1 MVIRLVQIFIFYLA
15 LSHSLAQKVT
25 STEAIRLGTEINSQA
40 EETSPIWSHKDR
52 KLYFVRALHDNNTGG
67 ELAGSDIWCAEFNEY
82 DDLISL
88 TNDLNKWNN
97 HDNNAIIGFRRDD
110 QVVYLLNS
118 YNKNSGIAFSKLK
131 NEKWSSP
138 DVISVPSIN
147 VNGSIG
153 FYMSPDYNYLLISM
167 APESGN
173 GNEDLFVSIKD
184 EKTLNWSTPIN
195 LGETINTDGF
205 EISPFMSDDG
215 KLLFFSS
222 NGHDG
227 YGDSDIFVSER
238 LYDGWTVWSK
248 PVNLGSE
255 INSEGFDAFFSTTST
270 GKSYFA
276 SNRGSDSGFTDLFVI
291 DRVQIERLS
300 ERERVYLKDTDLN
313 EIIGKKVLEIIFE
326 PNSAELGGEMK
337 ELLWFVSQKLS
348 DYENIKLSIIGRIR
362 PNDELS
368 DGDLALQRSL
378 NVHSFLRFAEFSED
392 KITIDSHLSYLP
404 GSKESTMEVSGVKIR
419 FYYD

>member
-1 MVIRLVQIFIFYLA
+1 MVIRLFQIFIFYLT
-15 LSHSLAQKVT
+15 LSHSIAQKVT
-25 STEAIRLGTEINSQA
+25 STEPIRLGEEINSKA
-40 EETSPIWSHKDR
+40 EETNPIWSYKDK
-52 KLYFVRALHDNNTGG
+52 KLYFARALHNNNIGG
-67 ELAGSDIWCAEFNEY
+67 ELAGSDIWCAEFNENN
-82 DDLISL
+82 DVISL

-97 HDNNAIIGFRRDD
+97 HGNNAIIGFRKDF

-118 YNKNSGIAFSKLK
+118 YNKNSGVAFSKLK

-138 DVISVPSIN
+138 DVIDIPSIN
-147 VNGSIG
+147 VNGSLG

-167 APESGN
+167 VPESGN
-173 GNEDLFVSIKD
+173 GNEDLFISIKD
-184 EKTLNWSTPIN
+184 EKTLKWSTPLN

-215 KLLFFSS
+215 RLLFFSS

-248 PVNLGSE
+248 PVNLGSKV
-255 INSEGFDAFFSTTST
+255 NSEGFDAFFSTTST

-291 DRVQIERLS
+291 DRVQVERLS
-300 ERERVYLKDTDLN
+300 ERERVYLKDTELN
-313 EIIGKKVLEIIFE
+313 EIIGKNFLEIIFE

-337 ELLWFVSQKLS
+337 ELLWFMSQKLS
-348 DYENIKLSIIGRIR
+348 DYDKIKLSIIGRTR
-362 PNDELS
+362 TKDELYDS
-368 DGDLALQRSL
+368 DLALQRSL

-392 KITIDSHLSYLP
+392 KITIDNHLSYLP
-404 GSKESTMEVSGVKIR
+404 ESIENISEVSGVKIR